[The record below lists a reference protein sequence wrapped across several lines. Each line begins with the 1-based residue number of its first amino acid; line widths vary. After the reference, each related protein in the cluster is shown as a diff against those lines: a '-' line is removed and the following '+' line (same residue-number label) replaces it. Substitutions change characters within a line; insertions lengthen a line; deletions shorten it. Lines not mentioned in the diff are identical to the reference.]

1 MNPKSFILF
10 LFIFFVSCT
19 PADYC
24 DTINNEIKKC
34 QTIIYQTLTNNK
46 EKTLY
51 TKSLQQLY
59 SSEKKIKKLGDYR
72 GEKELLNTATTLI
85 RFYQTTIENLHKE
98 NYPNYETFLIDF
110 KTQEHLLIVDYQNAY
125 HSFIKNFDLIQSQL

>member
-10 LFIFFVSCT
+10 LFVFFVSCT

-34 QTIIYQTLTNNK
+34 QTIVYKTLTDNT

-51 TKSLQQLY
+51 TKSLQQLH
-59 SSEKKIKKLGDYR
+59 SSEKRIKKLGDYR

-85 RFYQTTIENLHKE
+85 QFYKTTLENHHKE

-110 KTQEHLLIVDYQNAY
+110 KEQENAK
-125 HSFIKNFDLIQSQL
+125 SILFENSTKKVLKLK